1 MKRKIEKPYMRTAN
15 FSVRDAVTVLLI
27 IAVPFLI
34 HYIVTYSKAPELEKN
49 SYGGTL
55 RIDVS
60 TPLTSLNPVEV
71 MASGSTY
78 VFPLIYSYL
87 VYPDEDGNFAPDL
100 AERWTN
106 EENGKTWRFT
116 LRKNARFH
124 NGELITAKN
133 VAHALSRIIVE
144 RVPDLNREIEQMS
157 AHGNELIF
165 YLKRPDRAFLE
176 KISCI
181 DIFDDDDKTGSSVPI
196 GSGPYRFDDR
206 ITTEKIRLKAF
217 DDYYGGKPS
226 IDTIIL
232 TNVPDSDS
240 AWYRLILGETD
251 VAFNV
256 SVDNIDY
263 SRKMSSDF
271 HFIRHNSPYVY
282 MVLYNNKNVLFAD
295 KKIRKALTL
304 ALDRR
309 YFIDRYL
316 DPETQI
322 ATGYIVPDSPYH
334 DPKVAPIPCRPE
346 DALKIL
352 REQGWEDRDHDG
364 FLDREGKT
372 FEFELLVAEGPMDEI
387 KIIRE
392 IQLAFYDLGIK
403 VNPRVLS
410 MPDMVRDRLMP
421 GKFDAAFIGIN
432 GQTISPESWWQGDP
446 KGFYNFGAYYN
457 PQVDRVLE
465 KTKEAGSEEEL
476 KDLCRQ
482 LDRILSDDQ
491 PASFLYRKKTYDLI
505 NANVKNLRL
514 EKTQTPVTLLRRIA
528 ESYLKENSLD

>member
-1 MKRKIEKPYMRTAN
+1 
-15 FSVRDAVTVLLI
+15 
-27 IAVPFLI
+27 
-34 HYIVTYSKAPELEKN
+34 
-49 SYGGTL
+49 
-55 RIDVS
+55 
-60 TPLTSLNPVEV
+60 LNPADV

-87 VYPDEDGNFAPDL
+87 AYPDENGNYVPDL
-100 AERWTN
+100 AESWVSD
-106 EENGKTWRFT
+106 ENGKIWRFT
-116 LRKNARFH
+116 LRSNARFH
-124 NGELITAKN
+124 NGELITAKA
-133 VAHALSRIIVE
+133 VAYALSQLIDE
-144 RVPDLNREIEQMS
+144 RMPDLNHEIERIDS
-157 AHGNELIF
+157 HGNVLTF
-165 YLKRPDRAFLE
+165 YLKKPNLTFLE
-176 KISCI
+176 KIVFI
-181 DIFDDDDKTGSSVPI
+181 DIFANGNKTDSSVPV
-196 GSGPYRFDDR
+196 GSGPYRYNGR
-206 ITTEKIRLKAF
+206 TTTEKIQLKAF
-217 DDYYGGKPS
+217 EQYYGGRPY
-226 IDTIIL
+226 IDTIVL
-232 TNVPDSDS
+232 TNVPDSDI

-251 VAFNV
+251 LAFNV

-282 MVLYNNKNVLFAD
+282 MVLYNNKSVLFAD

-334 DPKVAPIPCRPE
+334 DPTVVPIPCRPYE
-346 DALKIL
+346 ALEIL
-352 REQGWEDRDHDG
+352 REQGWEDRDNDG
-364 FLDREGKT
+364 FLDREGKS

-403 VNPRVLS
+403 VRPRVLS
-410 MPDMVRDRLMP
+410 MPEMVRDRLMP
-421 GKFDAAFIGIN
+421 GKFDAAFIGLN
-432 GQTISPESWWQGDP
+432 GQTISPENWWRGDP
-446 KGFYNFGAYYN
+446 KGFYNFGSYHN
-457 PQVDRVLE
+457 PQFDSVLE
-465 KTKEAGSEEEL
+465 KTGEASSEDEL

-514 EKTQTPVTLLRRIA
+514 EKTQAPVTLLRRIA
-528 ESYLKENSLD
+528 ESYLKEKSLD